1 MIWVVV
7 VIRCGHEFRSR
18 GGRGERRRWSIFILF
33 VLIERPFELLLDS
46 AGGFLEF
53 ANGFAE
59 APRKFREL
67 FATEQHEDNNEDQPH
82 LGTANAFDKC

>member
-1 MIWVVV
+1 MIRIVV

-18 GGRGERRRWSIFILF
+18 GGRGECWRRSIFILF
-33 VLIERPFELLLDS
+33 VLIERPFKLLLDS

-53 ANGFAE
+53 ANGFTE

-67 FATEQHEDNNEDQPH
+67 FATEQHEDNNDDQPH
-82 LGTANAFDKC
+82 LRTANAFDEC